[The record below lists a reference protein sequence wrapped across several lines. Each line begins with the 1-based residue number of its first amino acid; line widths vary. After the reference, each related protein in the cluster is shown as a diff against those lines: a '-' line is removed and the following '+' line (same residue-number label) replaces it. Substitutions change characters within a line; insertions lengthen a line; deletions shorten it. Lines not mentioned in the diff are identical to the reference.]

1 MMALMGPL
9 VTKLAWRNLWR
20 NHRRTAIM
28 LLAIS
33 LGIWAM
39 IILTALLRGMMAD
52 MSERSINSLPGH
64 LQVNES
70 AYLLDP
76 NIEHSFSAQTQVL
89 LDYVAADPDV
99 TVVERLQVA
108 SVITSERDFR
118 GVQLIGLDPSMEP
131 LDRLDIELVEGSA
144 LTSQSS
150 GVLIGRRLAERLE
163 TEVGRRIVVT
173 TQGIESA
180 TRERGVRIEGIYSAD
195 LASLEERVVYSSL
208 EFAQSLTQA
217 TNRVTEVALF
227 LADEERLGSVQK
239 EVEAEL
245 PDGLTIRNWRE
256 IDPYLA
262 SLMATMN
269 GFIAVWIAIVFIAMS
284 FGLANTFIMA
294 VFERT
299 REVGLMMAL
308 GLKPANILA
317 QVLIETLLL
326 LLLGVMIGN
335 ALALLTLYLIGDGL
349 DLSAISAGLD
359 SIGMAPVLTPAISVN
374 DVMVANL
381 VVVLLGL
388 LTSVLPAWRAA
399 RLDPIKAINSIS

>member
-1 MMALMGPL
+1 M
-9 VTKLAWRNLWR
+9 
-20 NHRRTAIM
+20 
-28 LLAIS
+28 
-33 LGIWAM
+33 
-39 IILTALLRGMMAD
+39 
-52 MSERSINSLPGH
+52 
-64 LQVNES
+64 
-70 AYLLDP
+70 
-76 NIEHSFSAQTQVL
+76 
-89 LDYVAADPDV
+89 
-99 TVVERLQVA
+99 A

-118 GVQLIGLDPSMEP
+118 GVQLIGLDPSREP
-131 LDRLDIELVEGSA
+131 LDRLDIELVEGSE
-144 LTSQSS
+144 LTSESN

>member
-1 MMALMGPL
+1 MMTLMNTL

-20 NHRRTAIM
+20 NHRRTTIM

-39 IILTALLRGMMAD
+39 IILTAILRGMMED

-64 LQVNES
+64 LQINQSE
-70 AYLLDP
+70 YLLDP
-76 NIEHSFSAQTQVL
+76 NIENGFSAQPQAL
-89 LDYVAADPDV
+89 LEFVAADV
-99 TVVERLQVA
+99 ELTMIERLQVA

-118 GVQLIGLDPSMEP
+118 GVTLIGLDPVAEP
-131 LDRLDIELVEGSA
+131 LDRLGIELIDGRELGSE
-144 LTSQSS
+144 SN

-163 TEVGRRIVVT
+163 TTVGRRIVIT
-173 TQGIESA
+173 TQGLESA
-180 TRERGVRIEGIYSAD
+180 TRERGVRVEGIYQAD
-195 LASLEERVVYSSL
+195 LASAEESIVYSSL
-208 EFAQSLTQA
+208 GFAQSLTQA
-217 TNRVTEVALF
+217 TDRVTEIALF
-227 LADEERLGSVQK
+227 VADEERLELVQE
-239 EVEAEL
+239 EVDKLIDEN
-245 PDGLTIRNWRE
+245 LTLRNWRE

-262 SLMATMN
+262 SMMATMN
-269 GFIAVWIAIVFIAMS
+269 GFIVVWIAIVFIAMS

-326 LLLGVMIGN
+326 LLLGVMVGN
-335 ALALLTLYLIGDGL
+335 ALAMLTLFLFRDGL
-349 DLSAISAGLD
+349 DLSAVATGLD
-359 SIGMAPVLTPAISVN
+359 SIGMAPVLTPSLSLQDA
-374 DVMVANL
+374 VMANL
-381 VVVLLGL
+381 VVVILGL
-388 LTSVLPAWRAA
+388 LTSVLPAWRAS

>member
-1 MMALMGPL
+1 MMTLMGSL

-39 IILTALLRGMMAD
+39 IILTALLRGMMED
-52 MSERSINSLPGH
+52 MAERSINALPGH
-64 LQVNES
+64 LQINES

-76 NIEHSFSAQTQVL
+76 NIEHSFSAQPKAL
-89 LDYVAADPDV
+89 LDYVAADSNV
-99 TVVERLQVA
+99 TMVERLQVA

-118 GVQLIGLDPSMEP
+118 GVELIGLDPSVEP
-131 LDRLDIELVEGSA
+131 LQRLDIELLEGSE
-144 LTSQSS
+144 LGPDSS

-163 TEVGRRIVVT
+163 TAVGRRIVVT
-173 TQGIESA
+173 TQGVESA
-180 TRERGVRIEGIYSAD
+180 TRERGVRIEGIYKAD
-195 LASLEERVVYSSL
+195 LGSLEERVVYSSL
-208 EFAQSLTQA
+208 GFAQSLTQA
-217 TNRVTEVALF
+217 ANRVTEIALF
-227 LADEERLGSVQK
+227 VADEEQLERVQA
-239 EVEAEL
+239 EAESLL
-245 PDGLTIRNWRE
+245 PAGLTIRNWRE

-262 SLMATMN
+262 SMMATMN

-326 LLLGVMIGN
+326 LLLGVITGN
-335 ALALLTLYLIGDGL
+335 ALATLTLYLFRDGI

-359 SIGMAPVLTPAISVN
+359 SVGMAPVLTPAISVN
-374 DVMVANL
+374 DVLVANL

-388 LTSVLPAWRAA
+388 LTSVLPAWRAS